1 MHVSRCMVEEEVYD
15 SWHMLRVGKGEFTR
29 ISLYWSL
36 FFVPS
41 DETAADKAVELFYWV
56 DSETAHKGSDY
67 DEWCWRIKVNTF
79 WWTLQ
84 SKQSLN
90 GKRFKSLK
98 IFS

>member
-1 MHVSRCMVEEEVYD
+1 MIHDTCYELEKEN
-15 SWHMLRVGKGEFTR
+15 
-29 ISLYWSL
+29 SLESPYIDPS

-41 DETAADKAVELFYWV
+41 DETATDKAVELFYWV